1 MQNGTGRTLFARRD
15 VPENNVDTAFDF
27 LLVNMIK
34 IEAIVKKTKQNKTI
48 QKNVQLQ
55 LCFQSWI

>member
-34 IEAIVKKTKQNKTI
+34 IEASVKKTKQNKTI